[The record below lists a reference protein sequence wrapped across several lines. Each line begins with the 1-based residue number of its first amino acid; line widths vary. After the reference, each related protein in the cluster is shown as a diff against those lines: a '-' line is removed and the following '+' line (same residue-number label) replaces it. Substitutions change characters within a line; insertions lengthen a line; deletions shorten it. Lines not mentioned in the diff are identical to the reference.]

1 MSLPQKRHGPPRP
14 LSNFWSAELN
24 NDPSEWLVSK
34 STFSTTRVVQELNT
48 DGCFIIIIF
57 YSIYLSCILKEGSN
71 SRAKTSMCVKLK
83 KSQWF

>member
-14 LSNFWSAELN
+14 LCDFWSAELN

-34 STFSTTRVVQELNT
+34 STFSAARVVQELDT

-57 YSIYLSCILKEGSN
+57 LHYMSLLHLKRG
-71 SRAKTSMCVKLK
+71 L
-83 KSQWF
+83 

>member
-14 LSNFWSAELN
+14 PCEFWSAELN

-34 STFSTTRVVQELNT
+34 STLSAARVVQELDT

-57 YSIYLSCILKEGSN
+57 YSICLSCILKEGSN
-71 SRAKTSMCVKLK
+71 SRANTSMYVK
-83 KSQWF
+83 